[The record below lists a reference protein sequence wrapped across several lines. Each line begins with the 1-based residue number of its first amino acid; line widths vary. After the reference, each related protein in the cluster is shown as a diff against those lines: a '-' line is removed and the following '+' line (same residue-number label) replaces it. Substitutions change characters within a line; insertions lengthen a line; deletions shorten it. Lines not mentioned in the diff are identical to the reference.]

1 MLLQIIL
8 IFLSNFTEIFWFFP
22 PLNFVV
28 VQLFSLRK
36 KNWKY
41 CHLGDSIRTG
51 LTRFGWKYSMLTD
64 DCHSDEIY
72 ILIPTSP
79 QAQIRA
85 GVLTEHEVEE
95 EESEGMI
102 MSHLTDL
109 STHTLEANF
118 CQMLNLSNLPLGEV
132 FPYKFWKYS
141 EAVYLASGADFQI
154 SMPDFV
160 QPRPS

>member
-1 MLLQIIL
+1 
-8 IFLSNFTEIFWFFP
+8 
-22 PLNFVV
+22 
-28 VQLFSLRK
+28 
-36 KNWKY
+36 
-41 CHLGDSIRTG
+41 
-51 LTRFGWKYSMLTD
+51 MLTD

-118 CQMLNLSNLPLGEV
+118 CQMLNLS
-132 FPYKFWKYS
+132 
-141 EAVYLASGADFQI
+141 
-154 SMPDFV
+154 
-160 QPRPS
+160 